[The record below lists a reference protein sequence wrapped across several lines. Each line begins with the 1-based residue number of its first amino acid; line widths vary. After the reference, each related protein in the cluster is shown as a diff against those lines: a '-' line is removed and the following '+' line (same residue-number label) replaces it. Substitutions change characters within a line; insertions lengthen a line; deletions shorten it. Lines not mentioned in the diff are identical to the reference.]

1 MRYGGREGG
10 KQREN
15 DATNFSDC
23 IPGQKSRYPDY
34 ALTQNGRGHSAA
46 PPARNNWLRT
56 EPGQTETL
64 TLASVLPSLFSL
76 QLCTCF
82 RIAAALIPSVGRPN
96 FPFRHRRTFLLDQP
110 SDGRGRLFTPRILEE
125 AKRQRSA
132 GRGG

>member
-64 TLASVLPSLFSL
+64 TLASVLPSLFS
-76 QLCTCF
+76 
-82 RIAAALIPSVGRPN
+82 
-96 FPFRHRRTFLLDQP
+96 PFFWR
-110 SDGRGRLFTPRILEE
+110 E
-125 AKRQRSA
+125 KRMGMSRK
-132 GRGG
+132 

>member
-1 MRYGGREGG
+1 MSDPPTLVRLVSDPRWSLEANCGRRDVSSVPTARALKRREEG
-10 KQREN
+10 KREN

-64 TLASVLPSLFSL
+64 TLASVLPSLFS
-76 QLCTCF
+76 
-82 RIAAALIPSVGRPN
+82 
-96 FPFRHRRTFLLDQP
+96 PFFWR
-110 SDGRGRLFTPRILEE
+110 E
-125 AKRQRSA
+125 KRMGMSRK
-132 GRGG
+132 